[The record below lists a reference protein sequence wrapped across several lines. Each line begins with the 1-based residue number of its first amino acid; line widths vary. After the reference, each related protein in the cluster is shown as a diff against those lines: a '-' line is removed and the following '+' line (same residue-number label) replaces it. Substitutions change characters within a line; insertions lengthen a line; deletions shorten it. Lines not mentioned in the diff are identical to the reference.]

1 MIEIIITI
9 AAVVLTVKVADLE
22 NRSVWAWGFIALIMC
37 LASWFVPFWPCLRVL
52 IAGVLVFVLMAAT
65 TLLRKA

>member
-9 AAVVLTVKVADLE
+9 AAVILAVKVADLE
-22 NRSVWAWGFIALIMC
+22 NKSVWIWGAVALVMC
-37 LASWFVPFWPCLRVL
+37 LASQLVPFWPCLRVL
-52 IAGVLVFVLMAAT
+52 IAGVLVFVLMAVT